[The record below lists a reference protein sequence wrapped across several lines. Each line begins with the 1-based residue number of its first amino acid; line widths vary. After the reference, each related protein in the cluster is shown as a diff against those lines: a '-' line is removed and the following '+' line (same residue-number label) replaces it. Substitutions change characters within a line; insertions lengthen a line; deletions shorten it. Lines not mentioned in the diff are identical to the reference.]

1 MCIGSGK
8 MPGGEMGVKEWAVA
22 CRAAWVVWASR
33 SLQGGVGGVWVH
45 GASRGACP
53 PMLLDAVASVGLL
66 QSASK
71 KATNHNRAAPISV
84 YHQCTSGVPLRET
97 TGEGAS
103 RVTCYLLTYLL
114 TTAFR
119 DQWRGNSPHLSPHS
133 LRSNLEVPPSFS
145 YFITLHTPT

>member
-1 MCIGSGK
+1 MAADRALSRTGVPTRSAGETESSLHEGARTSQSDQETAGMCIGSGK

-66 QSASK
+66 LQSAS
-71 KATNHNRAAPISV
+71 PIGNKSQSGRPHFGVPSV
-84 YHQCTSGVPLRET
+84 YQ
-97 TGEGAS
+97 
-103 RVTCYLLTYLL
+103 
-114 TTAFR
+114 
-119 DQWRGNSPHLSPHS
+119 RG
-133 LRSNLEVPPSFS
+133 
-145 YFITLHTPT
+145 TLA